1 MSRNV
6 QEKQKDSYACYMA
19 EKHKRT
25 VKVQVLAVS
34 EHVGKADAPAMYRE
48 L

>member
-19 EKHKRT
+19 EKYQEMK
-25 VKVQVLAVS
+25 
-34 EHVGKADAPAMYRE
+34 G
-48 L
+48 

>member
-19 EKHKRT
+19 EKHQEMK
-25 VKVQVLAVS
+25 
-34 EHVGKADAPAMYRE
+34 G
-48 L
+48 

>member
-19 EKHKRT
+19 EKHQEMKD
-25 VKVQVLAVS
+25 
-34 EHVGKADAPAMYRE
+34 EYE
-48 L
+48 